1 VSEIFQLKQFIIQQD
16 KSAMKVGTDS
26 LLLGCFTEI
35 NGASTILDIGTGTGI
50 LALMM
55 AQKSSAKIDAVEL
68 DEGAFEEATLNFKAS
83 KWSNKIKAYHTSIQQ
98 FESKISYDLIISNP
112 PFYVEENNIKITNS
126 KRAKARQDKD
136 LPFDSLCEEVMK
148 RLSDK
153 GKFWLILPTDEAEE
167 FLAIAKKAKLFLQ
180 GEILI
185 KPKPS
190 KSINRIV
197 MCFGKTKSEMYSDI
211 FTVYDDAGTSTE
223 DYYELTKEFLL
234 WKRR

>member
-1 VSEIFQLKQFIIQQD
+1 VSDNFQLKQFIIQQD

-55 AQKSSAKIDAVEL
+55 AQKSSAKIDAVEI
-68 DEGAFEEATLNFKAS
+68 DEGAFEEATFNFKAS
-83 KWSNKIKAYHTSIQQ
+83 KWSNKIKAFHASVQQ

-112 PFYVEENNIKITNS
+112 PFYIEDDNIKIKNTQ
-126 KRAKARQDKD
+126 RAKARQDKD
-136 LPFDSLCEEVMK
+136 LPFDILVSEVMK
-148 RLSDK
+148 RLSDT

-167 FLAIAKKAKLFLQ
+167 FLAIAKKAKLILQ

-190 KSINRIV
+190 KPINRIV
-197 MCFGKTKSEMYSDI
+197 MCFGKTKTEMHSDI
-211 FTVYDDAGTSTE
+211 FTIYDDAGTSTE
-223 DYYELTKEFLL
+223 EYYELTREFLL